1 MTATES
7 NSAVKSENLNQL
19 LAYKPLIEPKTDL
32 LGYAPFARHLADSI
46 CQMKFPGGFVI
57 AVYGS
62 SGAGKS
68 TLLNFI
74 AHYLKEKPEN
84 EQPIIV
90 PFNPWLFSGHQD
102 ISRRFFDQL
111 QSVLSEW
118 KSVPK
123 GVKDRIADFAQLVSK
138 IPLPYAQAGEA
149 VATIFDNQQKDT
161 SDLKEEVEDKL
172 QQQHRRIVVTIDDV
186 DRLTPEEI
194 GQLFRV
200 ITSIPN
206 FTDVVYLLV
215 CDREVVVKALADTQ
229 GIPGEAYLEKI
240 VQVAFE
246 LPLADKTLLRKLLFA
261 KLNAVLADTPKQLLN
276 QTRWGNLYYQGID
289 HFITNPR
296 DIVSLTNNL
305 SVTYPAVK
313 GEVNPV
319 DFIALESLRVF
330 CPMIYNIIHKN
341 PQAFVGHADEK
352 DFIGSTVDELK
363 RLHNSWIAQLQ
374 EQDKQPVKRLL
385 LHLFPKLQA
394 VWGNTYYGAQ
404 HELAWRRQLRICS
417 LEVFPI
423 YFRLTLPE
431 GEFSNTQMKA
441 ILALAKDAKAFGE
454 SLIAIAEHKR
464 PDGTTQVRAF
474 LERLEDYTATEI
486 PGDDISSIV
495 QALFDVGDRLL
506 RPEDEPYGMFDFGN
520 DVRIDRIIWQLLSRQ
535 DEPLRFEVL
544 KQAISSGNALSTI
557 VRELVTFG
565 QQQGKYGA
573 DQPGSE
579 EEWLLT
585 AQHLQEL
592 EELTLKKVQA
602 AAQQNSLLQ
611 TPGLPQILYAW
622 EDWASEEEVKQWVQK
637 AIGNDEGLV
646 ELLEKFLG
654 KTITQSVS
662 DMVPKKTYKLD
673 LEQLEPFLEPSSV
686 SDRVRSLDEKN
697 GLTEERATAIKQFMQ
712 EYDTRQQEK
721 DSDES

>member
-1 MTATES
+1 MAVMES
-7 NSAVKSENLNQL
+7 NSAAKSENLNDL
-19 LAYKPLIEPKTDL
+19 SAYNPLTEPKTDL

-46 CQMKFPGGFVI
+46 CQMKFPGGFAI

-62 SGAGKS
+62 WGSGKS

-74 AHYLKEKPEN
+74 VHYLKQKPEH
-84 EQPIIV
+84 EQPIVV

-102 ISRRFFDQL
+102 IARRFIDQL
-111 QSVLSEW
+111 QSVLTEW

-123 GVKDRIADFAQLVSK
+123 GLRDRIADLAQLVAK
-138 IPLPYAQAGEA
+138 IPLPYTQAGEA

-161 SDLKEEVEDKL
+161 SDLKEEVENKM
-172 QQQHRRIVVTIDDV
+172 QQQHPRIVVTIDDI
-186 DRLTPEEI
+186 DRLTAEEI

-200 ITSIPN
+200 IASIPN
-206 FTDVVYLLV
+206 FTDVVYLLF
-215 CDREVVVKALADTQ
+215 CDREIVVKALAQTQ
-229 GIPGEAYLEKI
+229 GISGEAYLDKV
-240 VQVAFE
+240 VQVHFD
-246 LPLADKTLLRKLLFA
+246 LPHADKTLLRKLLFA
-261 KLNAVLADTPKQLLN
+261 KLSTVLADTPKQLLN
-276 QTRWGNLYYQGID
+276 QTRWGNLYYQAID

-296 DIVSLTNNL
+296 DIVLLTNNL
-305 SVTYPAVK
+305 SVTYPTVK

-319 DFIALESLRVF
+319 DFIAVESLRVF
-330 CPMIYNIIHKN
+330 CPMIYNIIRKN
-341 PQAFVGHADEK
+341 SQAFARHADDK
-352 DFIGSTVDELK
+352 GFLDSSVDELK
-363 RLHNSWIAQLQ
+363 RLHNSWIAQVQ

-394 VWGNTYYGAQ
+394 VWGNNYYDVQ
-404 HELAWRRQLRICS
+404 HELWRRQLRVCS

-423 YFRLTLPE
+423 YFRLALSE
-431 GEFSNTQMKA
+431 GELSDTEMKA

-454 SLIAIAEHKR
+454 TLIAIAEQKR

-486 PGDDISSIV
+486 AGNDISSIV

-506 RPEDEPYGMFDFGN
+506 RPEDEPCGMFDFGN
-520 DVRIDRIIWQLLSRQ
+520 DVRIDRVIWQLLGRQ

-557 VRELVTFG
+557 VREVVTFG

-573 DQPGSE
+573 DQPSPE

-585 AQHLQEL
+585 AQHLKEL
-592 EELTLKKVQA
+592 EELALKRVQA
-602 AAQQNSLLQ
+602 AAQQNSLLP
-611 TPGLPQILYAW
+611 TPSLPQILYAW
-622 EDWASEEEVKQWVQK
+622 QDWASEDEVKQWVQK

-646 ELLEKFLG
+646 EFLEKFLG

-662 DMVPKKTYKLD
+662 DMVPKKTYR
-673 LEQLEPFLEPSSV
+673 LELKQLESFLEPSSV
-686 SDRVRSLDEKN
+686 IDQVRSLDEKN
-697 GLTEERATAIKQFMQ
+697 GLTEDRAIAIKQFIQ
-712 EYDTRQQEK
+712 EYERQQGK
-721 DSDES
+721 DSD